1 MLQLFIISS
10 HKTGSV
16 NLLLEKKKKSETKS
30 QKVSLCRH
38 LISFKYQKIKV
49 HLKKPNTIT
58 KISQPN

>member
-16 NLLLEKKKKSETKS
+16 NLLLEKKKSETKS